1 MSFNVDRSP
10 PAVLALIDKIE
21 SDERLRNI
29 LAAAADSNA
38 KLLDALKNKLN
49 EPEQDQAKQILPRQR
64 RKNMNGW
71 DAGAILEVEQNARQK
86 KLVKAIVEQVQTYQ
100 DIRAD
105 VLKHTATAAATG
117 GSDSMNRIYVGSL
130 DFSITETYVEQLFGA
145 FGRVLNVSMP
155 RVRPCRVDRV
165 AVFYSAVST
174 LTPIILLCYLFISYL
189 SHFPP
194 LSLSLTSLSLS

>member
-145 FGRVLNVSMP
+145 FGRVLTVS
-155 RVRPCRVDRV
+155 RRSCC
-165 AVFYSAVST
+165 S
-174 LTPIILLCYLFISYL
+174 LL
-189 SHFPP
+189 
-194 LSLSLTSLSLS
+194 